1 MDHVVF
7 YAAAACAVQFD
18 SGAHLQ
24 FFKRRLH
31 ASVMSIFKYLADR
44 AVVRITGVDRRPF
57 LQGLVTQ
64 DIDQASED
72 NALFSALLT
81 PQGKILFDFIIAERD
96 DAFLIDCDKD
106 AAPALVKR
114 LTLYKL
120 RAKVAIDIDETLAVM
135 TSRAQPT
142 TNGIALPDP
151 RLPALGWRIIAPKG
165 GGDSDDEY
173 HLRRISLGIPE
184 FGPGPDKDFGANDIF
199 PLDVNY
205 DALNGVSYSKG
216 CFVGQEVASRMK
228 RKGEIRKRTVIG
240 EFDGPA
246 PEKGAAIIAGDITLG
261 QILSTA
267 DTTALALIRLDR
279 WGKAKA
285 AGANIECEGLSLRL
299 RVPDYLKQD

>member
-1 MDHVVF
+1 
-7 YAAAACAVQFD
+7 
-18 SGAHLQ
+18 
-24 FFKRRLH
+24 
-31 ASVMSIFKYLADR
+31 MSTPKHLADR
-44 AVVRITGVDRRPF
+44 AVVRITGDDRRAF

-64 DIDQASED
+64 DIGLVSED
-72 NALFSALLT
+72 NAVFSALLT
-81 PQGKILFDFIIAERD
+81 PQGKVLFDFMIAERD
-96 DAFLIDCDKD
+96 GGFLIDCDIE

-120 RAKVAIDIDETLAVM
+120 RAKVSVELDETLAVV

-142 TNGIALPDP
+142 TADIAFPDP

-165 GGDSDDEY
+165 DSDIDKDY
-173 HLRRISLGIPE
+173 DRRRIGLGVPE
-184 FGPGPDKDFGANDIF
+184 FGRDFGPDDIF

-228 RKGEIRKRTVIG
+228 RKSEVRKRTVIA

-246 PEKGAAIIAGDITLG
+246 PDKGAVIIAGDSTLG

-267 DTTALALIRLDR
+267 DTAALAEGAALALIRLDR
-279 WGKAKA
+279 WGKTKA
-285 AGANIECEGLSLRL
+285 AGANIECEGQSLRL